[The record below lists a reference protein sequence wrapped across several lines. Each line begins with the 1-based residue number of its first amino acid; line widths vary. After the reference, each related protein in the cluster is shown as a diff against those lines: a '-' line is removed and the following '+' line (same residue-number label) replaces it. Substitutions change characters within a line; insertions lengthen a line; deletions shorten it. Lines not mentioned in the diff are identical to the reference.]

1 MLQYSTILQPTM
13 MKEQQQECSDIHTI
27 QIFREAPSCMQ
38 TLSFNQ
44 VFQESPNT
52 STTNT
57 LRLNPQAEVT
67 YGIGGDQME
76 LVAIE
81 MDEDVSEIEQPSTAF
96 DRTEHSQEGE
106 SSLYSFYFE
115 TPIVSMAQDSSS
127 DDYTITSHDTESFH
141 NNNDLNL
148 VGIDDIWEQ
157 GLDHSSSMDVET
169 RIPKSNPSPLIDG
182 YIKDK
187 GR

>member
-1 MLQYSTILQPTM
+1 M
-13 MKEQQQECSDIHTI
+13 MKEQQQECSEIHTI

-38 TLSFNQ
+38 SLLSSNQ
-44 VFQESPNT
+44 VFQQSPNT
-52 STTNT
+52 NTTSA
-57 LRLNPQAEVT
+57 LRINPQAEEID
-67 YGIGGDQME
+67 GIRGDQME
-76 LVAIE
+76 LATIE
-81 MDEDVSEIEQPSTAF
+81 IDEDVSVIEQPITAL
-96 DRTEHSQEGE
+96 DRTQHSKEGE

-127 DDYTITSHDTESFH
+127 DDYTLTSHDTESFH

-157 GLDHSSSMDVET
+157 GLDHSSSMIVET
-169 RIPKSNPSPLIDG
+169 RSSIQDN
-182 YIKDK
+182 